1 MLGFFKKKSQQGNFT
16 DSSATGS
23 ARVGLDVL
31 DVQMKALVRDFMA
44 TSKIV

>member
-1 MLGFFKKKSQQGNFT
+1 MLFFFKKKSQQGNFI
-16 DSSATGS
+16 DSSAAGS

>member
-16 DSSATGS
+16 VSSAAGS